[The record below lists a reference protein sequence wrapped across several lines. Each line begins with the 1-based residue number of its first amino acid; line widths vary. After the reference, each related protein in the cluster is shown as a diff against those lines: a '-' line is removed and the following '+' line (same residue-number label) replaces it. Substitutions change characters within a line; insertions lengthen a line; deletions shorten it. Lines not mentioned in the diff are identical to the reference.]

1 MAVYR
6 TVTAN
11 ATLSDNTVQAE
22 GTVSDEIAEVT
33 AVSQSVQMISSSDYG
48 DLTNKPEINSHTLEG
63 NQSSADL
70 GLASAE
76 HTHTKSQITDLSKM
90 LTKVAASGGNGEI
103 SLTNS
108 YSDGSFDSSVVELS
122 GYVDNASYSN
132 GILKLKRKNLLPDIT
147 AFTAD
152 SSPTSGSRQLVESGG
167 VYTALAA
174 KADTSHTHTKSQ
186 ITDFPSLASV
196 ATSGSYNDLTNKP
209 TIPVVPTNVSA
220 FTNDAGYLTSAP
232 VTSVNGQTGEV
243 TGLQTTANKV
253 TSLSSSSTDTHY
265 PSAKCVYDLV
275 GNIEALLASI

>member
-22 GTVSDEIAEVT
+22 GTVSDDIARVT
-33 AVSQSVQMISSSDYG
+33 AVSQSVQPIVSSDYA
-48 DLTNKPEINSHTLEG
+48 DLTNKPGINSHTLEG
-63 NQSSADL
+63 NQSSEDL

-90 LTKVAASGGNGEI
+90 LTKVSASGGNGEI

-174 KADTSHTHTKSQ
+174 KANTSHTHTKSQ

-253 TSLSSSSTDTHY
+253 TSLSSASTDTQY